1 MEVTIKINS
10 VKELDKIRKI
20 FEGKRIN
27 VTLAQ
32 VKPKRKTKKINKIT
46 EAVFKK
52 TDNGKDLI
60 YCKDVKDFFNKLG
73 I

>member
-20 FEGKRIN
+20 FEGKKIN
-27 VTLAQ
+27 VTLSHI
-32 VKPKRKTKKINKIT
+32 KPKRKAKKINKIT

-52 TDNGKDLI
+52 TDTGKELI